1 MVQIVKCRHPMWIVP
16 PLMCVMGIVVACLP
30 PADPIEDVEVEVGSA
45 RGTPWLPI
53 LLTSATVVVMIG
65 FALRTVLV
73 S

>member
-1 MVQIVKCRHPMWIVP
+1 MWIVP

-30 PADPIEDVEVEVGSA
+30 PAEPIEDVEVAVSSV

-53 LLTSATVVVMIG
+53 ILTSLVVVIG